1 MVPIVERQELAT
13 GPHAFAKGPRDGMR
27 HMDTPLP
34 TKSTS
39 SSRPEP
45 IPLSFSRSTGAERK
59 VASPRRRGLPP
70 VRTAAAACLLLVA
83 PGLAGASPAGSL
95 EGRVAEHRL
104 ANGLTV
110 LVLPRHASP
119 TVSLQMTFRVG
130 GVDEPAGQTGT
141 AHLLEHMLF
150 KGTRTL
156 GTADWRREQP
166 LLREIEAV
174 GRALDGL
181 RRKGEGADPAR
192 AQELARRLAVL
203 QEAHRPLVVKDE
215 IDALYARNGAV
226 GFNASTST
234 DLTSYT
240 VSLPS
245 NRLELWARIESERMR
260 DPVLR
265 EYYVE
270 REVVQEE
277 RAQRY
282 GSDPGGRL
290 YEALLSAAFTAHPY
304 RNPVIGWPSDLEVL
318 DIADTRAFYERHYGP
333 DNCVVAAVGDV
344 EPESLFALVERYF
357 GGLPARGSGDAHRT
371 REPPQAG
378 PRRVEVRFGA
388 EPRLIVAF
396 HKPTLPHRHDYVFD
410 VIDAVLSD
418 GRSSRL
424 VRELVDRRRI
434 AASVSAA
441 NGLPG
446 ARYPNLFA
454 VFLTPVAG
462 VTPEGAE
469 EALLEELRRLAESPP
484 SPEELQRVVRRL
496 EAARVRSLLS
506 NAALAQQLAY
516 FQAVAGDWR
525 YLEDH
530 AGVLA
535 TVTPEE
541 VAEVVRTYLT
551 EENRTV
557 AVLRPA
563 GGGS

>member
-1 MVPIVERQELAT
+1 
-13 GPHAFAKGPRDGMR
+13 MR
-27 HMDTPLP
+27 
-34 TKSTS
+34 
-39 SSRPEP
+39 
-45 IPLSFSRSTGAERK
+45 
-59 VASPRRRGLPP
+59 P
-70 VRTAAAACLLLVA
+70 VLTAAAAAWLLLAA
-83 PGLAGASPAGSL
+83 PGLAEASPAGSL

-156 GTADWRREQP
+156 GTADWRREES
-166 LLREIEAV
+166 LLRDLEAA
-174 GRALDGL
+174 GRALDAE
-181 RRKGEGADPAR
+181 RRKGPGADPAR
-192 AQELARRLAVL
+192 LEEHAARLAAL

-215 IDALYARNGAV
+215 IDALYSRNGAV

-290 YEALLSAAFTAHPY
+290 YEALLSAAFSAHPY
-304 RNPVIGWPSDLEVL
+304 RDPVIGWPSDLAVL

-344 EPESLFALVERYF
+344 EPESFFALVERYF
-357 GGLPARGSGDAHRT
+357 GNLPARGAGSGYRT
-371 REPPQAG
+371 QEPPQTG
-378 PRRVEVRFGA
+378 PKRVEVRFGA
-388 EPRLIVAF
+388 EPRLVVAF

-434 AASVSAA
+434 AASASAV

-454 VFLTPVAG
+454 VFLTPVSG
-462 VTPEGAE
+462 VTPEEAE
-469 EALLEELRRLAESPP
+469 AALLG
-484 SPEELQRVVRRL
+484 ELQRLAQEPPSAQELAKVVRRL

-506 NAALAQQLAY
+506 NGALAQQLAY

-525 YLEDH
+525 YLEEH

-541 VAEVVRTYLT
+541 VAEVVRTYLV